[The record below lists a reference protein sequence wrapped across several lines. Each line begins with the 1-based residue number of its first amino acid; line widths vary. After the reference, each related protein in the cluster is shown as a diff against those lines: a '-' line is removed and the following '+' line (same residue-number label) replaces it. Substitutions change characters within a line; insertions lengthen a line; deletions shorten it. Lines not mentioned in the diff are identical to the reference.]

1 MNICSFVFFFMYRL
15 KRTLDNCC
23 YTRRVSTSKFP
34 PRLGCTYFVVDKP
47 ENNNSDVVDITEDNN
62 SLERE
67 EIDLMSMIKQN
78 IYEEKLRHQ
87 EYVNE
92 LKHHIEFLK
101 GEIVTKNEIISLLIT
116 KISNPLLH
124 EYHIET
130 IPPVPNVIN
139 KSKSHLTQN
148 NYPPVKT
155 INHTTNVTGNK
166 TESAS
171 IDMNIDKN
179 VTVEIIG
186 DSILNGL
193 VDRGLSKNGNIK
205 TRKYP
210 GCTTR
215 DLKHPRYTYN

>member
-1 MNICSFVFFFMYRL
+1 MENIIKPAINSLRKKRRRPSIEEIYYAIKSNNSMEEFKNVF
-15 KRTLDNCC
+15 DNL
-23 YTRRVSTSKFP
+23 YDKKIIDKYEDRDS
-34 PRLGCTYFVVDKP
+34 YFVVDKP

-78 IYEEKLRHQ
+78 IYEEKVRHE

-92 LKHHIEFLK
+92 LKHHIELLK

-116 KISNPLLH
+116 KISNPLPH

-155 INHTTNVTGNK
+155 INRNQ
-166 TESAS
+166 
-171 IDMNIDKN
+171 
-179 VTVEIIG
+179 
-186 DSILNGL
+186 L
-193 VDRGLSKNGNIK
+193 V
-205 TRKYP
+205 
-210 GCTTR
+210 
-215 DLKHPRYTYN
+215 